1 MNMCKFMEDKE
12 VRNDK
17 TAKFNKVFSNL
28 TITVQ
33 TGSSHHDALINALTN
48 YTSEIEF
55 GECKVTNEWLYGHN
69 KSIFLNSDYGDFK
82 ITVVE
87 SKNIVGDDMIT
98 IIEGLCVKG

>member
-28 TITVQ
+28 TITIQ
-33 TGSSHHDALINALTN
+33 TGSSYHDALIHALTN

-55 GECKVTNEWLYGHN
+55 GECKVTNEWRYPN
-69 KSIFLNSDYGDFK
+69 SVSIFVTTDTGDFK

-87 SKNIVGDDMIT
+87 SKNIVGDRMIT

>member
-1 MNMCKFMEDKE
+1 MNMCRFMEDKE

-28 TITVQ
+28 TITVP
-33 TGSSHHDALINALTN
+33 TGSSHHDALIHALTN

-55 GECKVTNEWLYGHN
+55 GESKVINEWLYGHN
-69 KSIFLNSDYGDFK
+69 KSIFLNSAYGDFK

-87 SKNIVGDDMIT
+87 SKNIVGDKMIT

>member
-1 MNMCKFMEDKE
+1 MNMCNFMEDKE

-33 TGSSHHDALINALTN
+33 IDSSHHDALIHALTN

-55 GECKVTNEWLYGHN
+55 GECEVTNEWLYGHN
-69 KSIFLNSDYGDFK
+69 KSIFLNSEYGDFK

-87 SKNIVGDDMIT
+87 SKNIVGDEIIT

>member
-1 MNMCKFMEDKE
+1 MTTCNFMEDKE

-17 TAKFNKVFSNL
+17 TSKFNKVFSNL

-33 TGSSHHDALINALTN
+33 TGSSHHDALIHALTN
-48 YTSEIEF
+48 YISEIEF

-69 KSIFLNSDYGDFK
+69 KSIFLNSEYGDFK

-87 SKNIVGDDMIT
+87 SKNIVGDEMIT

>member
-17 TAKFNKVFSNL
+17 TTKFNKVFSNL

-33 TGSSHHDALINALTN
+33 TGSSHYDALIHALTN

-55 GECKVTNEWLYGHN
+55 GECEMSNEWLYGHN
-69 KSIFLNSDYGDFK
+69 KSIFLNSEYGDFK

-87 SKNIVGDDMIT
+87 SKNIVGDRMIT

>member
-17 TAKFNKVFSNL
+17 AAKFNKVFSNL

-87 SKNIVGDDMIT
+87 SKNIIGDRMIT

>member
-28 TITVQ
+28 TITVP
-33 TGSSHHDALINALTN
+33 TGSSHHDTLMHALTN

-55 GECKVTNEWLYGHN
+55 GECKVTDEWLYGRN
-69 KSIFLNSDYGDFK
+69 KSIFLNSEYGDFK

-87 SKNIVGDDMIT
+87 SKNIVGDKMIT